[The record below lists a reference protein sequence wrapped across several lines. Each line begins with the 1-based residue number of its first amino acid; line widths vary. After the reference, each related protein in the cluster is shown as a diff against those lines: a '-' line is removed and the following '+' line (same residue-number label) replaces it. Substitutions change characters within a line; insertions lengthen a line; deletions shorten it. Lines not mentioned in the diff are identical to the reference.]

1 MSLKLDKLLS
11 SSTNNFWA
19 SGLVFVMVLRHLAF
33 MINGEPISGTLLLLY
48 SDVVVQALFWILY
61 VGNLLTIK
69 LCWSCYYMSNYVGQ
83 APGTLFSSLLQDFI
97 CQTCCCT
104 LFSNNKF

>member
-48 SDVVVQALFWILY
+48 SDVVVQALFWILH
-61 VGNLLTIK
+61 VK
-69 LCWSCYYMSNYVGQ
+69 LCWTGPWHPVLIITARFYLSD
-83 APGTLFSSLLQDFI
+83 LLLHLIQ
-97 CQTCCCT
+97 QQ
-104 LFSNNKF
+104 